1 MLINKNEQAACRSFL
16 FCQKLLCG
24 IINLM
29 VEIYKKYKKLF
40 SYFIVAMLAAVPQFI
55 LAQWDVSSLNY
66 GLPKNT
72 IYGIVTKALGWI
84 LAIFGFLGIIG
95 FVIAGIIYIL
105 SAGDDDRMKIAKKA
119 MLYSIIGVIVGLSGL
134 VIIIAINAF
143 LGTSGGPI

>member
-1 MLINKNEQAACRSFL
+1 MTKILE
-16 FCQKLLCG
+16 
-24 IINLM
+24 
-29 VEIYKKYKKLF
+29 KYKRT
-40 SYFIVAMLAAVPQFI
+40 SAYFVAVALAVIPQFA
-55 LAQWDVSSLNY
+55 LAQWDVKTLDY

-105 SAGDDDRMKIAKKA
+105 SVGDDDRMKIAKKA

-134 VIIIAINAF
+134 VIIIAVNAF